1 MRDQRLHEDSTT
13 ILPAKQW
20 VVYYE
25 DGYTKRNIG
34 KDSHIESRQD
44 AEDVA
49 KYYKDK
55 YPDRKGKY
63 IIKAEP
69 FEDVW
74 GQIYGY
80 ARGGRRLTQKQREEI
95 IERINASD
103 DGRSPYPWLMLSDEI
118 ESRDIEEIFKKASG
132 YRPGHPGTPEDWER
146 GKKAVK
152 EYLEGID
159 RKKKKTAP
167 KSKRIKKTALEAILP
182 TKSKI
187 KSMKSRAEAKIKSV
201 YSPPVTLNLRKKKAK
216 KVVSKRKPSG
226 KK

>member
-1 MRDQRLHEDSTT
+1 MRDHRFHEDSKT

-25 DGYTKRNIG
+25 DGYVRRNIG
-34 KDSHIESRQD
+34 KNSLIESRQD

-49 KYYKDK
+49 KYYKNK

-80 ARGGRRLTQKQREEI
+80 ARGGRRLTQKQKDDILEA
-95 IERINASD
+95 IESSD
-103 DGRSPYPWLMLSDEI
+103 NGVSPYPWTMLSDEI
-118 ESRDIEEIFKKASG
+118 EPRDIDEIYKKASG
-132 YRPGHPGTPEDWER
+132 YHPGHPGGPEDWER

-159 RKKKKTAP
+159 RKKKSAKP
-167 KSKRIKKTALEAILP
+167 KSKRIKKTALETILP
-182 TKSKI
+182 SKSKI
-187 KSMKSRAEAKIKSV
+187 KSMKNKAEAKIKSV
-201 YSPPVTLNLRKKKAK
+201 YSPPVTLNLRKKKMK
-216 KVVSKRKPSG
+216 KVVSKRKTGG